1 MISVFIKEQKRYSQ
15 DELISIFKNTKIN
28 PIEIIKK
35 LKEFG
40 ILKLVK
46 ASNMQLNMSDLV
58 DGNIEITD
66 IVYGDNNYYY
76 VFPFVGVITV
86 AGFVIKCYPK
96 YINNSEKPVS
106 ELKQILKVIEKY
118 NRKEQIIKIFNE
130 DNKEQSFNILAVL
143 IYLINDYYEN
153 GIYTNSQDIIETNGI
168 GEILWERTVNDT
180 FAILSQNRPYYVEL
194 QTHKRINDDNDYIK
208 RLHECILTEISKK
221 LEDADIINL
230 FDIAPVN
237 LTELELSDFG
247 EDNYILYNIEKELNK
262 QFNTRKQILLKM
274 LYAYVCNKSSIEDID
289 CFSMYGTNTFNLI
302 WEKVCAATMGN
313 ILNNELRQLKL
324 PIPLNKKYNPHSRL
338 ISLIDKPYWSAA
350 DKLATETLI
359 PDFVSIFKYNEEYQ
373 FIIFD
378 AKYYTPKLDLGQ
390 DPIGQPGIESITK
403 QYLYQ
408 QAFKDFVKDHEIKI
422 VKNCFLMPTC
432 ENKVINMGYV
442 SLAMLKNIE
451 LEDIQIRYLPAQN
464 IYNLYL
470 NNKLFDIKQLGL

>member
-15 DELISIFKNTKIN
+15 DELISIFKNSKVN
-28 PIEIIKK
+28 PIEIIRK

-46 ASNMQLNMSDLV
+46 ASNIQLNMSDLV
-58 DGNIEITD
+58 DVNTEVVD
-66 IVYGDNNYYY
+66 VVYGDNNYYY
-76 VFPFVGVITV
+76 VFSFVGVITV

-96 YINNSEKPVS
+96 YIKNSEKPLK

-153 GIYTNSQDIIETNGI
+153 GIYINSQDITETNGI
-168 GEILWERTVNDT
+168 GEILWEKTVNDT

-194 QTHKRINDDNDYIK
+194 QTHKRVNDDDYYIK
-208 RLHECILTEISKK
+208 RLHECILTEVSQK
-221 LEDADIINL
+221 LQDAEITYL
-230 FDIAPVN
+230 FDITPVN
-237 LTELELSDFG
+237 LTDVKLPDLGD
-247 EDNYILYNIEKELNK
+247 DDYILYQIEKELNK

-274 LYAYVCNKSSIEDID
+274 LYAYICNKSSIEDID
-289 CFSMYGTNTFNLI
+289 CFSMYGTNAFNLI
-302 WEKVCAATMGN
+302 WENVCANAMGN
-313 ILNNELRQLKL
+313 VLEYELRLLNL
-324 PIPLNKKYNPHSRL
+324 PIPLDQKYNPYSRL

-350 DKLATETLI
+350 NKETNDTLI
-359 PDFVSIFKYNEEYQ
+359 PDFVSIYKHDNEYQ

-378 AKYYTPKLDLGQ
+378 AKYYTPRLELGQ
-390 DPIGQPGIESITK
+390 DPLGQPGIESITK

-408 QAFKDFVKDHEIKI
+408 QAFKDFVKDHKINI

-432 ENKVINMGYV
+432 ETEVIDKGYV
-442 SLAMLKNIE
+442 SLSMLKNIG
-451 LEDIQIRYLPAQN
+451 LEDIQIRYIPAN
-464 IYNLYL
+464 TIYDLYL
-470 NNKLFDIKQLGL
+470 NNKLYDIQKLSL